1 MVLTAVDSASAATLK
16 KLDSLSTVKEDS
28 VLFEQEESFGFFKLY
43 FNLVMDLINALE
55 FQLGI

>member
-16 KLDSLSTVKEDS
+16 KLDSLSTVKEDP
-28 VLFEQEESFGFFKLY
+28 VLFEQEESFGFLKLY

-55 FQLGI
+55 FQQGI